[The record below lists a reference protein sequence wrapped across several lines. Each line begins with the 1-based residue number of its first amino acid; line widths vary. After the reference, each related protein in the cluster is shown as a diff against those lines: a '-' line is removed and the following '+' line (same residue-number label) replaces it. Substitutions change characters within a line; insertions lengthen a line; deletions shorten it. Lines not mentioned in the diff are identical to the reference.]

1 MFDFSAIADGFAL
14 LFTDWTTWSLVI
26 PGLIIGLVFG
36 VIPGLQTS
44 MAMAM
49 FLPITFALDFLTAIL
64 FLTAIFTGGM
74 FGGGITALLMNIPG
88 TSSAVATTF
97 DGYPMTLKGLHNE
110 ALGLALGASCI
121 GCILGYTVLMLLIQ
135 PLTGVVL
142 SLGPTEMFVIILW
155 GLTLIATLGEGYV
168 IRSLLI
174 GVAGLLVGTIG
185 MSATGVIRG
194 TFGSPYLLDGVAIIP
209 AMIGMFAASELFG
222 LPKAAAISGS
232 QHTKAIDLRGVVR
245 GLGQSRGRMGTIIRG
260 SLIGTIVGAVPGVG
274 SSVANL
280 VSYGSAKRRSKD
292 PGSFGKG
299 NPDGLAASESANS
312 SSEGGGMVSLFALG
326 IPGGAGTAVLL
337 AAFSIHNV
345 TGGPRFMAE
354 KADVIYAI
362 ILANIAQAILLLIV
376 GLLLLPLL
384 ATIVRVPRTV
394 LGPSVLV
401 MATFGCFGITGDLT
415 GPTTLLVFS
424 AVGFVLRKYRYSVA
438 AAVIGMLLGGM
449 AESELLRSYQISGGQ
464 FSYILGRPITL
475 ALLAMLVGSLLLPY
489 WLARIKARAS
499 MAAS

>member
-1 MFDFSAIADGFAL
+1 MFDFTSIADGFTL
-14 LFTDWTTWSLVI
+14 LFSAWGPWSLVI

-49 FLPITFALDFLTAIL
+49 FLPITFTLDFLTAIL
-64 FLTAIFTGGM
+64 FLTSIFTGGM
-74 FGGGITALLMNIPG
+74 FGGGITAILMNIPG

-97 DGYPMTLKGLHNE
+97 DGYPMTRKGLHNE
-110 ALGLALGASCI
+110 ALGISLGASCI
-121 GCILGYTVLMLLIQ
+121 GTFIGYSILMLMIK
-135 PLTGVVL
+135 PMTGIVL

-155 GLTLIATLGEGYV
+155 GLTLIATLSGGYMV
-168 IRSLLI
+168 RSLLI

-185 MSATGVIRG
+185 MSATGMIRG

-209 AMIGMFAASELFG
+209 AMIGMFAAAELFS
-222 LPKAAAISGS
+222 LPKDDPTADKNLKSISIRGV
-232 QHTKAIDLRGVVR
+232 LRGVRVS
-245 GLGQSRGRMGTIIRG
+245 LTMPGTIIRG
-260 SLIGTIVGAVPGVG
+260 GIIGTMIGAVPGIG

-292 PGSFGKG
+292 PDSFGKG
-299 NPDGLAASESANS
+299 NPRGVIASEAANS

-337 AAFSIHNV
+337 AAFSVHNV

-354 KADVIYAI
+354 QADVIYAI
-362 ILANIAQAILLLIV
+362 IFANIGQAVLLFFV
-376 GLLLLPLL
+376 GLALLPLL
-384 ATIVRVPRTV
+384 ATIVRVPRSI

-401 MATFGCFGITGDLT
+401 MATFGCFGITGDIV
-415 GPTTLLVFS
+415 GPMTLLVFS
-424 AVGFVLRKYRYSVA
+424 AIGWLLRKYHYSVA

-449 AESELLRSYQISGGQ
+449 AESELLRSFQISGGN
-464 FSYILGRPITL
+464 FSYVLGRPITL
-475 ALLAMLVGSLLLPY
+475 GLLALLIGSLVAPYVLSRLKLL
-489 WLARIKARAS
+489 RRG
-499 MAAS
+499 